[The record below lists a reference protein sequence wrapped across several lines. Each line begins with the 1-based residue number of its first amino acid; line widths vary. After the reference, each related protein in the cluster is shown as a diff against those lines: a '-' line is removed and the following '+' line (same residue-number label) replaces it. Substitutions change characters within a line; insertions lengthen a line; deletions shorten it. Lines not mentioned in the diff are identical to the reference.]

1 MRIVPVTSPAI
12 PVAAPPLQSTNAAAA
27 PAAATATGQAQ
38 LSSSLQG
45 MLAAAQAQ
53 RSSPEAIARRRI
65 TGRMLIEGSNPDIGE
80 ALGLT
85 AEQADKLLELLVTH
99 RENSSAVF
107 QSTTEGNLPTS
118 VEERSARLLAQRQ
131 ADEAELQ
138 AMLGSKYSQWKDY
151 NETRQAWQ
159 QRRDLRAVLD
169 AGGIP
174 MSDAQSKSLIAA
186 LSAEQRD
193 YSQQTRNAISQG
205 GPSAM
210 LPARYSP
217 ERRQRLL
224 DTAAPHLTQQQLE
237 GYRGMLERAAAQ
249 EQATRS
255 TLQTIQTQ
263 AQAQAQ
269 SEASAAAAS
278 SAR

>member
-1 MRIVPVTSPAI
+1 
-12 PVAAPPLQSTNAAAA
+12 
-27 PAAATATGQAQ
+27 TGQAQ

-65 TGRMLIEGSNPDIGE
+65 TGRMLIEGSNPAIGE

-99 RENSSAVF
+99 RENSRAGF

-151 NETRQAWQ
+151 KETRQAWQ

-205 GPSAM
+205 G
-210 LPARYSP
+210 
-217 ERRQRLL
+217 
-224 DTAAPHLTQQQLE
+224 
-237 GYRGMLERAAAQ
+237 
-249 EQATRS
+249 
-255 TLQTIQTQ
+255 
-263 AQAQAQ
+263 
-269 SEASAAAAS
+269 
-278 SAR
+278 